1 MNWLRRLRLLVP
13 LFGLVLILAARPM
26 PPEVAGNMP
35 LAHSHTAHVPVAA
48 PDSTAP
54 RDLACEIGCIGGADP
69 VDAVPYL
76 GPVRRMARL
85 RRREA
90 ARRARSRKPRPQPY
104 PPRLSV
110 NA

>member
-1 MNWLRRLRLLVP
+1 
-13 LFGLVLILAARPM
+13 M
-26 PPEVAGNMP
+26 PPEMAGNTP
-35 LAHSHTAHVPVAA
+35 LAHTHATHAPTAA

-69 VDAVPYL
+69 AAVLPYL

-85 RRREA
+85 RPREA
-90 ARRARSRKPRPQPY
+90 ARRARGRKPRPQPY
-104 PPRLSV
+104 PPRLLV